1 MPIVL
6 IETAKQYSIEEEIAL
21 MAVVQSALQESFKIS
36 NNDIHVRLLVHAPH
50 RYLVPAIRTNPT
62 LYTHISID
70 CFIGRSLDTK
80 RHLYRNIV
88 ERLAPLGIPPDHVKV
103 LLRETLKENWGLGGQ
118 AGCDVA
124 LGYAVDI

>member
-80 RHLYRNIV
+80 RHLYRNIADKL
-88 ERLAPLGIPPDHVKV
+88 EMLGIPSDHVKI
-103 LLRETLKENWGLGGQ
+103 LLRETPKENWGLGSQ
-118 AGCDVA
+118 AGCDVK
-124 LGYAVDI
+124 LEYSVEV